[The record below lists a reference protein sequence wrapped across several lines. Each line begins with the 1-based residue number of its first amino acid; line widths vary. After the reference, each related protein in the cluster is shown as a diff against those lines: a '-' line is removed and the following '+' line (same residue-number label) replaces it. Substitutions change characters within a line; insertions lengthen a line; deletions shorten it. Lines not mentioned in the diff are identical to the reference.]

1 MLKLTR
7 FTLCLVATLCVASS
21 AHAQMQWTVTG
32 GGWTPFLPE
41 YKGLFQTD
49 PTNAVELTDVFESDV
64 SHYGGRARIHGFYDF
79 VGYRT
84 LLEVRATIA
93 GADSMG
99 DRASIDD
106 PGAASQIY
114 LSSLDGD
121 SDLATL
127 DGETVGTSL
136 NADTLYHDSYIG
148 LRDLFDLT
156 DWGIGELTIGCGL
169 SHMRFDQDFTMN
181 AAVSPIKGLV
191 YQEDLESNFIGG
203 EIVATIRRQLF
214 GRDFFFDTSFGIYD
228 LNVIYDGTS
237 TTTDAAAIIDTA
249 DVTSRLSSSAFTY
262 EAAIRYDMQ
271 FAGVLV
277 RPTIGVKYITDMPSI
292 VHANDILTPVS
303 LTTDDA
309 LLLEGGWELVF

>member
-7 FTLCLVATLCVASS
+7 FTLCLAAALCVASS
-21 AHAQMQWTVTG
+21 AQAQMQWTVTG

-41 YKGLFQTD
+41 YKGLFQTS
-49 PTNAVELTDVFESDV
+49 NANVVEATDVFESDV
-64 SHYGGRARIHGFYDF
+64 SHYGGRARVHGFYDF

-106 PGAASQIY
+106 PSAASQIY

-121 SDLATL
+121 NDLATL
-127 DGETVGTSL
+127 DGETVSTNL
-136 NADTLYHDSYIG
+136 NADTFYHDSYIG

-169 SHMRFDQDFTMN
+169 SHMRFDQDLTMD
-181 AAVSPIKGLV
+181 ATVSPTKGLV
-191 YQEDLESNFIGG
+191 YQEDLESNFLGG

-214 GRDFFFDTSFGIYD
+214 GRDFFFDTSVGIYD
-228 LNVIYDGTS
+228 LDVVYDGVS
-237 TTTDAAAIIDTA
+237 TTTDGGAVIDTG

-262 EAAIRYDMQ
+262 EAAIRYDWH
-271 FAGVLV
+271 FAGALI

-292 VHANDILTPVS
+292 VHANDLTTPVS

-309 LLLEGGWELVF
+309 LLLEGGWEIVF